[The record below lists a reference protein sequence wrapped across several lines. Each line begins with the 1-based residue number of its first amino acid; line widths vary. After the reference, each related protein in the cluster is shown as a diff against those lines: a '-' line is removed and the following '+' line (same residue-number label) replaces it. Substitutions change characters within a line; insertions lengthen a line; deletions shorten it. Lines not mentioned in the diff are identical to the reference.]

1 MRTRQSAVGSISGP
15 GGETGADPRSGGRR
29 RTWLWL
35 IAAVLA
41 ILAAVTLIWF
51 QPQKLLYDDRVDQAL
66 PSAAAPVGAGG
77 GPASAADAPPVEL
90 AAGMFVAREHPTRG
104 TARLLRLSDGRVIVR
119 FEDFATS
126 NGPVLVV
133 WLSKNPAHGSDK
145 AFDDQ

>member
-1 MRTRQSAVGSISGP
+1 MRTRQSAVGSFSGP

-77 GPASAADAPPVEL
+77 GRPASAAAAAPPIEL
-90 AAGMFVAREHPTRG
+90 AAGMFVSREHPTHG

-126 NGPVLVV
+126 NG
-133 WLSKNPAHGSDK
+133 
-145 AFDDQ
+145 